1 MSKVNEIMEK
11 YTAGEITAE
20 ETNAQLAAAEAGFF
34 LQPGKNA
41 LTEEEMRATTIGHFP
56 DQANGYGLL
65 DSGTGTLDK
74 VRCENG
80 HLVGCDCGESYALYI
95 IAGRIYQVK
104 GTVLVEPEPEP
115 EQEAPAIPA
124 RPDMHRRKD
133 LAGQVVRQTTKSG
146 LYDVTYNEDGYA
158 VKASRVN

>member
-20 ETNAQLAAAEAGFF
+20 EANAKLTAAEAGFR
-34 LQPGKNA
+34 LKPGKNA
-41 LTEEEMRATTIGHFP
+41 LTEEEKRATTIGYDP

-65 DSGTGTLDK
+65 DTGTGTLDK

-80 HLVGCDCGESYALYI
+80 QLVGCDCGESYALYI

-104 GTVLVEPEPEP
+104 GTVLVEPEPE
-115 EQEAPAIPA
+115 QEAPAIPA

-133 LAGQVVRQTTKSG
+133 LAGQVVRQTTKGG

-158 VKASRVN
+158 VKASKVN

>member
-20 ETNAQLAAAEAGFF
+20 EANAKLAAAEAGFR

-41 LTEEEMRATTIGHFP
+41 ITEEEKRATTIGYYP

-65 DSGTGTLDK
+65 DTGTGTLDK

-80 HLVGCDCGESYALYI
+80 QLVGCDCGESYALYI

-104 GTVLVEPEPEP
+104 GTVLVETEP

-124 RPDMHRRKD
+124 RPDMHRRKG
-133 LAGQVVRQTTKSG
+133 LAGQVVRQTTKIG

-158 VKASRVN
+158 VKASKVN